1 MINQDKDLSLEDLL
15 DDEDFLSEEEDGE
28 KDKRPR
34 KKISVRDREYKVYYK
49 LLNYILIKNSDH
61 YVRRMHKQAI
71 EQKMRAKNKPIMKHD
86 NFFERME
93 KDIRHRVRKEEIL
106 TKSFLVQPMD
116 TQALMSSTT

>member
-49 LLNYILIKNSDH
+49 LLNFILIRNSD
-61 YVRRMHKQAI
+61 
-71 EQKMRAKNKPIMKHD
+71 
-86 NFFERME
+86 
-93 KDIRHRVRKEEIL
+93 
-106 TKSFLVQPMD
+106 
-116 TQALMSSTT
+116 